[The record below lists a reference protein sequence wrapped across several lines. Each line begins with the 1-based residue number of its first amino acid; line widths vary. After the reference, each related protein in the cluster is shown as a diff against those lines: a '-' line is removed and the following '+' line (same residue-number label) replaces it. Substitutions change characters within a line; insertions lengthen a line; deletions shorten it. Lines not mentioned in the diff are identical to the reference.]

1 MVGGLLLI
9 SALAL
14 GPGAESD
21 HTNVTRGVMSE
32 AVAYHVRTTSP
43 RVQDWLRFGAA
54 ESQTFRSLLNLLGES
69 DLIVHVQVV
78 DRLSTAGQTYF
89 VTSTAS
95 VRYVRIDVL
104 AGGSSNEM
112 VALIGHE
119 LQHAVEIAQEPR
131 IRDRHALSAFYRTMA
146 GNSTASTD
154 YDSAAARI
162 MEDRVR
168 RELWGAR
175 SESHSSDSTLLA
187 EKRLYKRGSGR

>member
-1 MVGGLLLI
+1 MVGALLLI
-9 SALAL
+9 APLAL

-21 HTNVTRGVMSE
+21 HTNVMRGVMSE
-32 AVAYHVRTTSP
+32 AAAYHVRTTDP

-54 ESQTFRSLLNLLGES
+54 DSQTFRSLLNLLGES

-78 DRLSTAGQTYF
+78 GRLSTAGQTYF

-95 VRYVRIDVL
+95 VRYVRVEVV
-104 AGGSSNEM
+104 AGGSAKEM

-119 LQHAVEIAQEPR
+119 LQHAVEIAQQPR
-131 IRDRHALSAFYRTMA
+131 IRDRQSLSVFYRSMA
-146 GNSTASTD
+146 GNSTTSTE
-154 YDSAAARI
+154 YDSAAARL

-175 SESHSSDSTLLA
+175 LESHAPDSTLLA
-187 EKRLYKRGSGR
+187 EKRLYKREPGR